1 MRHDFPMPK
10 VYSYTRFSTP
20 EQAAG
25 DSQRRQAEAARRFA
39 AEQGLELDEALSIS
53 DLGVSAYRGAN
64 LEADAGLGRF
74 MEAVTLGLVEP
85 GSILLLESLD
95 RFSRAEPLDVQHEL
109 TGLLRKGVK
118 VATVSDGKV
127 YSRETLAADNG
138 LGLMIA
144 LMVSIRANEESA
156 TKGKRVAAAW
166 AEKRRRVRAG
176 QSAVLTARA
185 PSWLKRQGDGWQ
197 IDEGKADTIRRIF
210 ALTLAGEGEHKIAER
225 FNREAVPVFE
235 RGRIW
240 HRSSV
245 AKVLRNRAVI
255 GELVPGRISYAD
267 GKRRRVT
274 EDPIAG
280 AFPPIISEA
289 DWLAVRS
296 LKDGH
301 APAVRGRGAKAP
313 LSNMLAGLARCP
325 VCASAMTRVSKGS
338 TAKVGR
344 PKLVCTK
351 AKAGAGCVY
360 HGVPVQIVHD
370 ALSRNAG
377 WIVDSIP
384 AGGAEAELDAQAL
397 RLQNNID
404 GTVEHMADLADALE
418 ASPSKAGAVRLARL
432 EAELGTLQAELEAVE
447 ERRAV
452 VDGGLVRARA
462 ARLYSLLADY
472 DGGPLEPINAAMRIL
487 FESVTV
493 EYRRGTLIFAW
504 RHGGTSPLPYS
515 LPPAV

>member
-25 DSQRRQAEAARRFA
+25 DSQRRQAAA
-39 AEQGLELDEALSIS
+39 AEQWAAKQGLELDQSLRIS
-53 DLGVSAYRGAN
+53 DAGVSAFRGGN
-64 LEADAGLGRF
+64 VSADAGLARF
-74 MEAVTLGLVEP
+74 MDAIGEGLVEP
-85 GSILLLESLD
+85 GSVLVVESLD
-95 RFSRAEPLDVQHEL
+95 RLSRLPP
-109 TGLLRKGVK
+109 RKAVRQLEDIIEAGVR
-118 VATVSDGKV
+118 VVTLSDGQE
-127 YSRETLAADNG
+127 YDAERLERDP
-138 LGLMIA
+138 IA
-144 LMVSIRANEESA
+144 FLVAFMVAMRAHEESA
-156 TKGKRVAAAW
+156 SKGKRVAAAW
-166 AEKRRRVRAG
+166 EEKRRKVRAG
-176 QSAVLTARA
+176 EAAVLTARA

-235 RGRIW
+235 RGRMW

-274 EDPIAG
+274 EEPIAG

-360 HGVPVQIVHD
+360 HGVPLQIVQD
-370 ALSRNAG
+370 AVARNAA
-377 WIVDSIP
+377 WIIESIP
-384 AGGAEAELDAQAL
+384 AGGAEAQLDALAF
-397 RLQNNID
+397 RLENSIA
-404 GTVEHMADLADALE
+404 GTIEHMTDLADALE

-447 ERRAV
+447 ERRAT

-462 ARLYSLLADY
+462 YRLYGLLTEH
-472 DGGPLEPINAAMRIL
+472 DGGPLEPINAAMRVL

-493 EYRRGTLIFAW
+493 EYRTGTLIFAW
-504 RHGGTSPLPYS
+504 RHGGTTPLPYS
-515 LPPAV
+515 LPPSA